1 MPSAPLP
8 VDATD
13 PATSGTTPHRPDYPE
28 CVPVLTDGVI
38 TIGAHRPDDAARI
51 VAQCASP
58 EMQRWV
64 PVPSPYLPE
73 HATEFLSRVADGW
86 RDPDGRQEWAIRDQH
101 GTYVG
106 TLGLFDRS
114 SGRCEV
120 GFALH
125 PDARGAG
132 VMSRAVRLVVGW
144 AFAHGVEVVQWRA
157 EVGNW
162 PSRRI
167 AWTCGFDT
175 PVTVRGNGLD
185 YAGRPRDMWHAT
197 LRHDEPMRPRAP
209 WLHVPTI
216 EGDRVRL
223 REFREAD
230 EPFLPEA
237 RDPRAARF
245 LTRGMPTRDR
255 YAAWLTEQ
263 RCAAAEGHTI
273 QWALAD
279 RHTDELLGA
288 IVLTQLGHPRTAGT
302 GLVGYWL
309 LPQWRGQ
316 GLMAEGLDLA
326 VATSFAEPGL
336 PAGGLGLRALRAVV
350 DATNPES
357 ARVLRAVGF
366 LACGRERAAYT
377 HAGEPPADALLFDL
391 LATDDRERQR
401 VRPLVAPV
409 IETERLRLRPWRS
422 GDRPDPADDPDD
434 AALRF
439 MPAGAQPGHD
449 DFDAWLA
456 RKERFRDEASSL
468 DWCIADRT
476 TDRALGS
483 VGLFHRGD
491 GAIDFDAELGYWV
504 FPSARGHGFVGE
516 ALPQVIE
523 HAFRSRAEGGLGV
536 TRVHAGADADND
548 ASVAIM
554 RRAGLRLWGRDRQA
568 WRRIDGTLTDGVY
581 TELLATDPR

>member
-1 MPSAPLP
+1 MPPAPHP
-8 VDATD
+8 AEAAPPPAVADDA
-13 PATSGTTPHRPDYPE
+13 PGYPE

-38 TIGAHRPDDAARI
+38 TIGAHRPDDADRI
-51 VAQCASP
+51 AEQCASP

-64 PVPSPYLPE
+64 PVPRPYLPQ
-73 HATEFLSRVADGW
+73 HATEFLTRVQKGW
-86 RDPDGRQEWAIRDQH
+86 LDPDGRREWAIRDPH
-101 GTYVG
+101 GTYLG
-106 TLGLFDRS
+106 TIGLFDRS
-114 SGRCEV
+114 AGRCEV

-132 VMSRAVRLVVGW
+132 VMSRAVRLLAGW
-144 AFAHGVEVVQWRA
+144 AFAQGVEVVQWRA

-162 PSRRI
+162 GSRRI
-167 AWTCGFDT
+167 AWACGFDT
-175 PVTVRGNGLD
+175 PTLVRGNGLD
-185 YAGRPRDMWHAT
+185 HAGRPRDMWHAT
-197 LRHDEPMRPRAP
+197 LRHDEPLHPRAA
-209 WLHVPTI
+209 WIHVPAV

-223 REFREAD
+223 REFREDD
-230 EPFLPEA
+230 ESFLPEA
-237 RDPRAARF
+237 RDARAARF
-245 LTRGMPTRDR
+245 LTRGLPTRDR

-263 RCAAAEGHTI
+263 RSGAAEGHTI
-273 QWALAD
+273 HWALAD
-279 RHTDELLGA
+279 RHTDEVLGA

-302 GLVGYWL
+302 GMLGYWL
-309 LPQWRGQ
+309 LPQWRGR
-316 GLMAEGLDLA
+316 GLMTAGLDLT
-326 VATSFAEPGL
+326 VATAFADPER
-336 PAGGLGLRALRAVV
+336 ASGGLGLRALRAVV

-357 ARVLRAVGF
+357 ARVLRAAGF

-377 HAGEPPADALLFDL
+377 HPDEPPADALVFDL
-391 LATDDRERQR
+391 LASDDRERQR

-409 IETERLRLRPWRS
+409 IETERLRLRPWRAS
-422 GDRPDPADDPDD
+422 DRPHPADNPDE

-456 RKERFRDEASSL
+456 RKERFRDEACSL

-476 TDRALGS
+476 TDQALGS

-491 GAIDFDAELGYWV
+491 GPIDFDAELGYWV
-504 FPSARGHGFVGE
+504 FPSARGHGCVGE
-516 ALPQVIE
+516 ALPHVIA
-523 HAFRSRAEGGLGV
+523 HAFRPRAEGGLGV

-554 RRAGLRLWGRDRQA
+554 RRAGLREWGRDRQA

-581 TELLATDPR
+581 TELLAADPR